1 MECREWSLS
10 TLAENEQEETASFFP
25 VAHCSGQRRDSSRR
39 GHIYIWNNTGCV
51 LSLLG
56 ITIWLLAL
64 FLRPLFLILFPFSFR
79 QFFFFFFFPS
89 SCPLQPCTIPLRNC
103 LWVPC
108 HNAMYH
114 KEVTARIPVLLEAF
128 ISPAFT
134 QNDFSIAFTFCLFFP
149 ILTSDSI
156 VHFPFS
162 MLSGPLDYIFSIVF
176 LSIILSTC
184 LARIKSFL
192 YTTLGCLSQFSHR
205 SYGVSWRY
213 GRGNHRFSC

>member
-1 MECREWSLS
+1 MKFEYTGWKWARGDSVILSSSSLFRAEERQQQERTHVYLKQYRMRPVS
-10 TLAENEQEETASFFP
+10 SWNYHLTLSSLPETTFSDSVSFQLQA
-25 VAHCSGQRRDSSRR
+25 V
-39 GHIYIWNNTGCV
+39 
-51 LSLLG
+51 
-56 ITIWLLAL
+56 
-64 FLRPLFLILFPFSFR
+64 
-79 QFFFFFFFPS
+79 FFFFFPS

-103 LWVPC
+103 LWFPF

-162 MLSGPLDYIFSIVF
+162 ILSGPLDYIFSIVF

-192 YTTLGCLSQFSHR
+192 YTALGCLSQFSHR